1 MQVYG
6 VRNIKIIQTVLF
18 VLILILTGFQK
29 LSAQN
34 FPNYSFRYFDVKSG
48 LKGNEVYALSQDQ
61 KGLIWIGT
69 NNGLYRFD
77 GVNYYSFSGTGSSAP
92 LSGHYRGIVAHS
104 DGSMWVCTDYNGVS
118 VYPPSEGVF
127 KHYQPNEKPGAIGG
141 GASYL
146 MREDEHKNIWFAH
159 FFQGIS
165 KFNYATKTFEKWKHL
180 PGNNNSLL
188 ADNIYSLCPDM
199 QGGIWIGYQNRG
211 ISYLEIRS
219 GKFTHY
225 TAEKKCGLNTNHI
238 YALVFDHKGVLWVSA
253 GNEIYYFS
261 KENAKFIKYQNAS
274 LSEGT
279 YYLNGYFNPIQKLIY
294 FTSTKGLYALDPET
308 KAMRLYE
315 LVQEGAGNTGK
326 NRCTNLF
333 FDRNNNLWVQFN
345 QGFCLATEISNPLK
359 SFGNLIEVRGE
370 KKISYFEIIKDEKV
384 YGIYGNKLYEKDLNG
399 SNTNAYLLPDEFAT
413 TPLKEEEAMIHN
425 PGNHTDYLLLRIKLS
440 YYLYHTRTHVFMLLP
455 PLGKNELLRQF
466 HTYQSL
472 VDSKGNVWIL
482 DDNNGLMMYDF
493 TAGKWKNVNPG
504 NQRVNSDFF
513 YYRTTFREDQKG
525 NVWCA
530 NPYFGIIQYRGG
542 DPGKYSLYK
551 YNGQTASPL
560 NQIVLTICEGP
571 EGNMYFAGNSG
582 VLDCYLANQK
592 VFIHYKRTACFE
604 DNPACLVTDKN
615 GYIWGFNNQSIYR
628 MKPKNP
634 SEEDIK
640 RGIIDEFEY
649 YSYDWKN
656 GFEGDYFGNNFVY
669 VSKANKL
676 FFDAKESLYYIDPGL
691 WNNSSQKAPEVFL
704 TSVLVNGKP
713 VSVHKE
719 ASETPLLYGGIPQ
732 EVKLVHDENNLE
744 FHFAVNSL
752 INAQNNLFK
761 YKLVP
766 YDQEWRYTNAFSPK
780 AVYHNLQP
788 GKYTFIVYGAGS
800 EGIWSKEPTSIKVS
814 ISPGFFQ
821 SIWFKILIV
830 LIVLLLL
837 FVFYR
842 IRINQI
848 IRIQQE
854 RNKISR
860 DLHDNIGS
868 TISSA
873 GFSSKLLIDNIEKP
887 EIREKLVNKIQGD
900 IKLLGESIDDIIWSI
915 NPKNDKW
922 DQLFSRMRRYGA
934 DLLENSDISYSF
946 SFDEELPDSE
956 MNPETRKEIF
966 LIYKESLNNIIKHA
980 EATEVEIK
988 LNFRGDK
995 LFLVISDNGKGF
1007 DTSQLSDRNGLRN
1020 MQKRA
1025 ELIKGSLEINSQVN
1039 QGTQIS
1045 LIV

>member
-1 MQVYG
+1 MLFLLIPAIASLQQLYA
-6 VRNIKIIQTVLF
+6 QT
-18 VLILILTGFQK
+18 
-29 LSAQN
+29 
-34 FPNYSFRYFDVKSG
+34 FPAYSFRYFDVKSG
-48 LKGNEVYALSQDQ
+48 LKGNEVYALSQDR

-77 GVNYYSFSGTGSSAP
+77 GVNYYSFSGGGSLSP
-92 LSGHYRGIVAHS
+92 LSGHYRGVMAHS

-118 VYPPSEGVF
+118 VYHPSEGLF
-127 KHYQPNEKPGAIGG
+127 EHYQRDGKPGSIGG

-146 MREDEHKNIWFAH
+146 MREDENKDIWFAH

-165 KFNYATKTFEKWKHL
+165 KFNYQTKTFEKFKHEA
-180 PGNNNSLL
+180 GNVNSLL

-199 QGGIWIGYQNRG
+199 KGGIWIGYQNNG
-211 ISYLEIRS
+211 ISYFNIRD

-225 TAEKKCGLNTNHI
+225 TAENKCGLSKNNI

-261 KENAKFIKYQNAS
+261 KETSKFIKYQNAS
-274 LSEGT
+274 LFKDV
-279 YYLNGYFNPIQKLIY
+279 YYLNGYFNPVQKLIY
-294 FTSTKGLYALDPET
+294 FTSTRGLYALDPET
-308 KAMRLYE
+308 KAIKLYE
-315 LVQEGAGNTGK
+315 LVEENNRNTGK

-359 SFGNLIEVRGE
+359 PFSNLIEIKGE
-370 KKISYFEIIKDEKV
+370 KKISYFEIIKKEKI
-384 YGIYGNKLYEKDLNG
+384 YGIYGNKLYEKDLNQN
-399 SNTNAYLLPDEFAT
+399 SVFSYALPDEFAT
-413 TPLKEEEAMIHN
+413 ATLNEEDAMIHC
-425 PGNHTDYLLLRIKLS
+425 PGNYTDYLLVRIKFS
-440 YYLYHTRTHVFMLLP
+440 YYLYNTQNHTFKRVP
-455 PLGKNELLRQF
+455 PPDEKEFLRQF
-466 HTYQSL
+466 HIYQSL
-472 VDSKGNVWIL
+472 VDRRGNIWIL
-482 DDNNGLMMYDF
+482 DDNKGLLMYDF
-493 TAGKWKNVNPG
+493 TAGKWKNANPG

-513 YYRTTFREDQKG
+513 YYRTTFREDRNG

-530 NPYFGIIQYRGG
+530 NPYFGIVQYHNG
-542 DPGKYSLYK
+542 DPGKYSIYK
-551 YNGQTASPL
+551 YNNNLSLPL
-560 NQIVLTICEGP
+560 NQIVLTVCEGP

-582 VLDCYLANQK
+582 VLDCYLTDLK

-604 DNPACLVTDKN
+604 DNPAHLVADKN

-628 MKPKNP
+628 MKPKKP
-634 SEEDIK
+634 TEEDIK

-669 VSKANKL
+669 VSNDNRI
-676 FFDAKESLYYIDPGL
+676 FFDAKESLYYIEPEL
-691 WNNSSQKAPEVFL
+691 WNKSSKQVPEVFL
-704 TSVLVNGKP
+704 TSLLVNGKP
-713 VSVHKE
+713 VAQNKNSKE
-719 ASETPLLYGGIPQ
+719 VRSLYGGIPEEIQ
-732 EVKLVHDENNLE
+732 LVHDENNLE
-744 FHFAVNSL
+744 VHFAVNSL

-761 YKLVP
+761 YKLIP
-766 YDQEWRYTNAFSPK
+766 YDPEWRYTNAFSPK

-800 EGIWSKEPTSIKVS
+800 EGIWSKEPVSIKVE

-821 SIWFKILIV
+821 SIWFKILIAI
-830 LIVLLLL
+830 IVLLL
-837 FVFYR
+837 FFIFYR
-842 IRINQI
+842 IRISQI

-873 GFSSKLLIDNIEKP
+873 GFSSKLLVDNMEKP

-934 DLLENSDISYSF
+934 DLLEDSDISYYF

-956 MNPETRKEIF
+956 LSPETRKEIF

-980 EATEVEIK
+980 QATEVEIK
-988 LNFRGDK
+988 LNFRGNK

-1007 DTSQLSDRNGLRN
+1007 DTAQLSDRNGLRN

-1025 ELIKGSLEINSQVN
+1025 QLIKGTLEISSQLS
-1039 QGTQIS
+1039 QGTMIR